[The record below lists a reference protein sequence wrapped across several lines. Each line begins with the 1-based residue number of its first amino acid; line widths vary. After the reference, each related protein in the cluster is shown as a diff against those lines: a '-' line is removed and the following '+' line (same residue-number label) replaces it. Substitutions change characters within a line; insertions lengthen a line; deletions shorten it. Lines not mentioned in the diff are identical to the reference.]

1 MMFKKKTG
9 LALLLFIV
17 IVIFSVWS
25 EYNITNHLRSMVGI
39 KEGYDED
46 VPSCGYNEPV
56 PTCSTSLIDDTTV
69 YGYGYDDNFILKTE
83 IVPPVCPACP
93 SLINGHSHE
102 EEVSG
107 NTPILGTGPISQ
119 SSVVS
124 SNEEVNNTSTSN
136 ITNTQIYNTNNN
148 GNGTPEEDNA
158 STMNQS
164 ENMTTKTNEQYEKE
178 IQDLKAE
185 LNKLKQSNG
194 SNGTDSCPP
203 CPPCDR
209 CPEPSFSCEKVIN
222 YRSPNVGNY
231 LPLPVLNDFSS
242 FDSQ

>member
-17 IVIFSVWS
+17 IVVFSVWS
-25 EYNITNHLRSMVGI
+25 EYNITNHFRSMVGI

-56 PTCSTSLIDDTTV
+56 PTCSTSLIDDSTV
-69 YGYGYDDNFILKTE
+69 YGYGYDDNYILKTE